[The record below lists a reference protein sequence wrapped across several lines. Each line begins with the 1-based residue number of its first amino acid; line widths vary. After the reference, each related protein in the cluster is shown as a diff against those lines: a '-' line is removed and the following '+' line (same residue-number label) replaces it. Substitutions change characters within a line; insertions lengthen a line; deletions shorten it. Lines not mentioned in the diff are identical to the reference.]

1 MSGSSWPLLESC
13 TKETLDNP
21 HNCQT
26 LVNIGSSSMLVGEGV
41 VCDAIPICRSDPHTC
56 QTLAEMGSSSIRVG
70 EGVVCDAIPIFRS
83 KLTADHLENN
93 LIAFGAAQGSC
104 YVLYPDISDLGV
116 NLPLHP
122 WLQRM
127 LSFIGY
133 APGQLNPGF
142 WDTLIGFYIIW
153 MECGLGEPSFHQWRY
168 CYKMRPVKACT
179 GYAECACRSERE
191 RVVFNKRKVYCTWKK
206 RWCFLYNDWEHA
218 KGATPERRVPTHFQ
232 TVVTR
237 GTIKLCGQELVDVE
251 KVLRVPKEDRHLG
264 KLRPLFRKYGFQP
277 LVSECQ
283 KRAMKKVGNKVDTS
297 TKKRRVPMLVPS
309 EDILF
314 HKEARKHR
322 VRPIIKTKSR
332 EEVLKVAASKKA
344 EAEAI
349 GCVAAI
355 VTGEDRR
362 LLPPLHTINHI
373 FPPDREHIGQ
383 KGDPNSSSK
392 GKDKEEVGSVPW
404 KDLKVTMRPN
414 DFGYI
419 NNCLA
424 GRRFTFDELEEP
436 LAKDESD
443 CDRMLKLYSYVMAEY
458 HDRLREAERC
468 KVKLKE
474 NKQLVNDARKTSK
487 ALAEALQVKD
497 QHFESLKRRNGE
509 NLRLKV
515 QLETTMLEVSKVK
528 GELDSALV
536 EVSELK
542 SSIPT
547 EKEAVVNEFLG
558 SQAFLHVLRPR
569 CTREVH
575 FEKRKWMAVLD
586 RYDDGSVL
594 RKYHEE
600 IDEHHRKGETFDLAV
615 YYSSADKSGD
625 EASADEQ
632 SHQGDDEFGDAEN
645 GGRTQIDMIRGST
658 SDEDD

>member
-13 TKETLDNP
+13 TKETLDDP

-26 LVNIGSSSMLVGEGV
+26 LVNIGSSSMLVGEGF
-41 VCDAIPICRSDPHTC
+41 
-56 QTLAEMGSSSIRVG
+56 
-70 EGVVCDAIPIFRS
+70 VCDAIPIFRS
-83 KLTADHLENN
+83 EFTADHLENN
-93 LIAFGAAQGSC
+93 LLDSEKQLEALRRSC
-104 YVLYPDISDLGV
+104 SIPRSVGIRLVRCEELPSEPPKGHVIFYTQTLMTLGV

-168 CYKMRPVKACT
+168 CYKMRSVKACT

-191 RVVFNKRKVYCTWKK
+191 RVVFYKRKAYCTWKK

-218 KGATPERRVPTHFQ
+218 KGVTPERRVPTHFQ

-237 GTIKLCGQELVDVE
+237 GTIKLSGQELADIE
-251 KVLRVPKEDRHLG
+251 KVLRVPKEDRHLVEKVG
-264 KLRPLFRKYGFQP
+264 
-277 LVSECQ
+277 
-283 KRAMKKVGNKVDTS
+283 KKVETS

-314 HKEARKHR
+314 HKEACKHR

-332 EEVLKVAASKKA
+332 EEVLKVTASKKA

-349 GCVAAI
+349 GCAAAI
-355 VTGEDRR
+355 VDREDRR
-362 LLPPLHTINHI
+362 LLPPLPTINPI
-373 FPPDREHIGQ
+373 FPPVREHIGQ
-383 KGDPNSSSK
+383 KCDPSSSSE

-404 KDLKVTMRPN
+404 KDLKAAMRPK
-414 DFGYI
+414 DFG
-419 NNCLA
+419 
-424 GRRFTFDELEEP
+424 D
-436 LAKDESD
+436 
-443 CDRMLKLYSYVMAEY
+443 DRLVMQVMAEY

-487 ALAEALQVKD
+487 ALAEAIQVKD

-509 NLRLKV
+509 KLRFKV
-515 QLETTMLEVSKVK
+515 QLEATKKQLETTMLEVSKVK
-528 GELDSALV
+528 RELDSALV

-547 EKEAVVNEFLG
+547 EKEAAVKEFLG

-569 CTREVH
+569 CTWEVH
-575 FEKRKWMAVLD
+575 FEKRKWMTVLD
-586 RYDDGSVL
+586 HYDDGSVL
-594 RKYHEE
+594 RKYREE

-615 YYSSADKSGD
+615 YSSSADESGD

-645 GGRTQIDMIRGST
+645 GGRTQSDMIRGST

>member
-13 TKETLDNP
+13 TKETLDDH

-26 LVNIGSSSMLVGEGV
+26 LANIGSSSMLVGEGV
-41 VCDAIPICRSDPHTC
+41 VCDAIPI
-56 QTLAEMGSSSIRVG
+56 
-70 EGVVCDAIPIFRS
+70 FRS
-83 KLTADHLENN
+83 EFTADHLENN
-93 LIAFGAAQGSC
+93 LLDSEKQFEALRRSC
-104 YVLYPDISDLGV
+104 SIPRSVGIRLIYCEELPSEPPKGHVMFYTQTLVTLGV

-153 MECGLGEPSFHQWRY
+153 MECGLGEPSFHQWCY
-168 CYKMRPVKACT
+168 CYKMRPVKTCA

-191 RVVFNKRKVYCTWKK
+191 RIVFDKRKAYCTWKK

-218 KGATPERRVPTHFQ
+218 KGVTPERRVPTHFQ
-232 TVVTR
+232 TVVTQ
-237 GTIKLCGQELVDVE
+237 GTIKLSGQELADVE
-251 KVLRVPKEDRHLG
+251 KVLRVPKEDKHLG

-283 KRAMKKVGNKVDTS
+283 RRAMEKVGKKMETS

-332 EEVLKVAASKKA
+332 EEVLRVAASKKVEV
-344 EAEAI
+344 EAS
-349 GCVAAI
+349 GCAAAI
-355 VTGEDRR
+355 VAGEDRR
-362 LLPPLHTINHI
+362 LPTPLPTINPI
-373 FPPDREHIGQ
+373 FPPVREHIGQ
-383 KGDPNSSSK
+383 KGDPSSSS
-392 GKDKEEVGSVPW
+392 E
-404 KDLKVTMRPN
+404 
-414 DFGYI
+414 
-419 NNCLA
+419 
-424 GRRFTFDELEEP
+424 GRRFTFDELGEP

-443 CDRMLKLYSYVMAEY
+443 CDWMLKMSSYVLAEF
-458 HDRLREAERC
+458 HDRLREVERC

-474 NKQLVNDARKTSK
+474 NKQLVNDARKLSK
-487 ALAEALQVKD
+487 ALVEAIQVKD
-497 QHFESLKRRNGE
+497 QHFESLKRQNGE

-515 QLETTMLEVSKVK
+515 QLEATKKQLETIMLKVSKVK

-542 SSIPT
+542 SSILT
-547 EKEAVVNEFLG
+547 EKEAAVKEFLG

-594 RKYHEE
+594 RKYREE
-600 IDEHHRKGETFDLAV
+600 IHEHHRKDETFDLAV
-615 YYSSADKSGD
+615 YSSSADESDD

-632 SHQGDDEFGDAEN
+632 SYQGDDEFGNAEN
-645 GGRTQIDMIRGST
+645 GGRTQSDMIRGST
-658 SDEDD
+658 SNKDD

>member
-1 MSGSSWPLLESC
+1 MSGSSWPLLESW
-13 TKETLDNP
+13 TKETLDDP

-26 LVNIGSSSMLVGEGV
+26 LANIGSSSMLVGEGV
-41 VCDAIPICRSDPHTC
+41 VCDAIPICRSDPHHC
-56 QTLAEMGSSSIRVG
+56 QPVAEMGSSSIRVG

-83 KLTADHLENN
+83 EFTADHLENN
-93 LIAFGAAQGSC
+93 LLDSEKQLEALRQSC
-104 YVLYPDISDLGV
+104 SIPRSVGIRLVRCEELPSEPPKGHVMFYTQTLVTMGV

-127 LSFIGY
+127 LAFI
-133 APGQLNPGF
+133 
-142 WDTLIGFYIIW
+142 
-153 MECGLGEPSFHQWRY
+153 
-168 CYKMRPVKACT
+168 
-179 GYAECACRSERE
+179 
-191 RVVFNKRKVYCTWKK
+191 
-206 RWCFLYNDWEHA
+206 
-218 KGATPERRVPTHFQ
+218 
-232 TVVTR
+232 VTR
-237 GTIKLCGQELVDVE
+237 GTIKLSGQELADVE
-251 KVLRVPKEDRHLG
+251 KVLRVPKEDRYLG

-283 KRAMKKVGNKVDTS
+283 RRA
-297 TKKRRVPMLVPS
+297 KRRVPMLVPS

-344 EAEAI
+344 EVEAI
-349 GCVAAI
+349 GCAAAI
-355 VTGEDRR
+355 VAGEDRR
-362 LLPPLHTINHI
+362 LLPPLPTINPI
-373 FPPDREHIGQ
+373 FPPVREHIGQ
-383 KGDPNSSSK
+383 EGDPSSSSK

-404 KDLKVTMRPN
+404 KDLKVAMRPK

-424 GRRFTFDELEEP
+424 GRRFTFDELGEP
-436 LAKDESD
+436 LAKEESD
-443 CDRMLKLYSYVMAEY
+443 CDQMLKLSSYVMAEY

-474 NKQLVNDARKTSK
+474 NKQLVNDARETSK

-509 NLRLKV
+509 
-515 QLETTMLEVSKVK
+515 
-528 GELDSALV
+528 LDSALV

-547 EKEAVVNEFLG
+547 EKEAAVKEFLG

-615 YYSSADKSGD
+615 YYSSTDESGD
-625 EASADEQ
+625 EASA
-632 SHQGDDEFGDAEN
+632 DEFGDAEN
-645 GGRTQIDMIRGST
+645 GGRTQSDMIRGST
-658 SDEDD
+658 SDEED